1 MGDGT
6 ASPFHLP
13 QPSYLR
19 SSSISILVLSL
30 GRLLQ
35 FLKAQVDK
43 DIVLQEKGTDSS
55 AKSTSHLTTRP
66 NGPSYVPPMI
76 PMDNDDGIPYK
87 GLVKTY
93 IERRLHCYQYKKYC
107 WIETLT

>member
-43 DIVLQEKGTDSS
+43 DIVSQEKGTDSS
-55 AKSTSHLTTRP
+55 EKSTPHLTPRP
-66 NGPSYVPPMI
+66 NGPSYAPPMI

-93 IERRLHCYQYKKYC
+93 IRENLLFYQYKNYS
-107 WIETLT
+107 WAETLS